1 MIIDKYKPT
10 TQKMLFH
17 KDIINHILKWVKLIK
32 DNFDNNK
39 TVKEILFIH
48 GPIGCGKSVTIECLF
63 KAYNLITID
72 CDILRSNDKTSEIL
86 ESIVGFSDITLSNI
100 DKWNHKNKREK
111 SNIVLIDNIE
121 LCDKGIDSF
130 VDNIHKKNNINV
142 PVILICNH
150 SKYKD
155 NFVNF
160 PNCTF
165 IEFKKPSLLELS
177 KLIIDVNTNEK
188 LTLTKE
194 NIKTV
199 FEKSQADIRQL
210 FFIIDQWMLSKQIGI
225 TFDNFI
231 DTLELKQVDQDF
243 SEKMQSIFDS
253 SPFNLKSTFHTVSAE
268 SHVLSNGIYQN
279 YISMTGKNPQ
289 ISLDKTQMISVLD
302 NFTNI
307 MDSIS
312 YSDIINNEIYSNQ
325 QWGLY
330 NDYTFTS
337 CVLPSY
343 YIKKNSN
350 IYNHDIKT
358 KYTFLPFKDFS
369 YNFINSYDEVKKICK
384 LNLYNNKIN
393 PNGNKLAIYTISN
406 PIDCFTIGKMFI
418 TCIIQLNTYFDQNKR
433 GKNTTKKE
441 KLDLCN
447 NIIIE
452 PYKNALDILT
462 SSIYEYKLFE
472 AKINDDISIY
482 NNDLIIKENINIIDL
497 RVFKRFLNIFTFD
510 DSHKLFKSNI
520 EISIQYKILQLLV
533 SDLQKQTIKT
543 INNIHSVEELT
554 QNLDEIWNF

>member
-10 TQKMLFH
+10 TQKLLFH
-17 KDIINHILKWVKLIK
+17 KDIINHILKWIKLIK
-32 DNFDNNK
+32 DNSDNNK
-39 TVKEILFIH
+39 SVKEILYIY
-48 GPIGCGKSVTIECLF
+48 GPISCGKSVTIECLF
-63 KAYNLITID
+63 KPYNLITID
-72 CDILRSNDKTSEIL
+72 CDLLRSNDKTSELL
-86 ESIVGFSDITLSNI
+86 ESIVGFNEITLSNI

-121 LCDKGIDSF
+121 LCDKGIDLF

-142 PVILICNH
+142 PIILICNN

-155 NFVNF
+155 NFINCS
-160 PNCTF
+160 NCTF

-177 KLIIDVNTNEK
+177 KLVIDINTNEK

-199 FEKSQADIRQL
+199 VEKSQADIRQL
-210 FFIIDQWMLSKQIGI
+210 FFIIDQWILSKQIHI
-225 TFDNFI
+225 AFDNFI
-231 DTLELKQVDQDF
+231 DSLELKQIDQDF
-243 SEKMQSIFDS
+243 FEKMKFLFDPS
-253 SPFNLKSTFHTVSAE
+253 DFNLKSTFHIISAE

-279 YISMTGKNPQ
+279 YTSITNQNPE
-289 ISLDKTQMISVLD
+289 ISLDETQKISVLD

-312 YSDIINNEIYSNQ
+312 YSDVINNEIYANQ

-330 NDYTFTS
+330 NDYTFNS
-337 CVLPSY
+337 CALPSY

-350 IYNHDIKT
+350 IYNPENKI

-393 PNGNKLAIYTISN
+393 PNGNTSTISTISN
-406 PIDCFTIGKMFI
+406 PIHCFTIGEMFI
-418 TCIIQLNTYFDQNKR
+418 NCIKQLNTYFDKNKR

-447 NIIIE
+447 NITIE
-452 PYKNALDILT
+452 SCKNALDLLT
-462 SSIYEYKLFE
+462 LSIYNYKLFE
-472 AKINDDISIY
+472 AKIDDDISIY
-482 NNDLIIKENINIIDL
+482 NDDIIIKENINIIDL

-533 SDLQKQTIKT
+533 SDLQKQSIKT
-543 INNIHSVEELT
+543 VNNIHSVEELT
-554 QNLDEIWNF
+554 QNLDDIWNF